1 MEDFPFPSFFFS
13 NFSAL
18 LSFGGRSF
26 LPAFLFT
33 VPSAL
38 SSALSVGWE
47 MPSAFLL
54 DAFEL
59 SAVVEEEVEA

>member
-1 MEDFPFPSFFFS
+1 M
-13 NFSAL
+13 
-18 LSFGGRSF
+18 
-26 LPAFLFT
+26 PAFLFT

-47 MPSAFLL
+47 MSSAFLL